1 MTLIKF
7 KNDTGSLLNKF
18 PFMPTVFGDFFN
30 DFVNGDAMN
39 KEMLSYVP
47 AVNISE
53 RANDFMIEL
62 AAPGVSKEDFKVE
75 VENGILTISSQK
87 SEEKKEGDSRFT
99 RREFSY
105 SSFKRSFSLPEHVQ
119 TDNIEATY
127 NNGVLVLVLP
137 KKDEA
142 KQKPVK
148 EIKIS

>member
-7 KNDTGSLLNKF
+7 KNNTGGLLNKF

-30 DFVNGDAMN
+30 DFVNGDTMN
-39 KEMLSYVP
+39 KELLNYVP

-75 VENGILTISSQK
+75 VENGILMISSQK
-87 SEEKKEGDSRFT
+87 SEEKKEDSRFT